1 MCIRDSRF
9 NFENESFE
17 QCEEKVENEY
27 SVNIPMRYY
36 YKGKFRK
43 GWISAVSYT
52 HLDVYKRQVQA
63 QSDKSHG
70 NVNAGFCTSG
80 TAQAVEGSRN
90 KGT

>member
-1 MCIRDSRF
+1 MKDRF

-43 GWISAVSYT
+43 GWILSLIHIQMCIRDRIWEGRVWLNPPYSRPLIELFVRKLAE
-52 HLDVYKRQVQA
+52 
-63 QSDKSHG
+63 HG
-70 NVNAGFCTSG
+70 NGI
-80 TAQAVEGSRN
+80 
-90 KGT
+90 